1 MNSRSKVNGSSNK
14 QEFISIIVPVFN
26 EEDVITESIA
36 RIQKVLSS
44 IAYESEIVIV
54 DDGST
59 DNSTGQILAAGHKN
73 VRIISFAQNK
83 GHMTAL
89 RAGLEASNGSLV
101 ITIDAD
107 LQDAPEYIPEMI
119 NMVHSNCQEKS
130 HNPKT
135 CFDIVQTYRDDRSV
149 DSRFKRAT
157 ASLYYLLIYKMT
169 GIKLKAHAA
178 DFRLMTRQVV
188 ETLISLPEEKL
199 VFRLLIPTLGFQIKY
214 FPIRRDKRHA
224 GKTKYTKRKML
235 GLFIDSILGFTFR
248 PLRLMV
254 VFGVSFSFILF
265 IGSLITI
272 MISIWGNTLPGWP
285 SLALLILST
294 NSLLFACVGLV
305 GEYVGRTYQLV
316 QARPRIFWK
325 EDQRT
330 LSNMKMRKTN

>member
-1 MNSRSKVNGSSNK
+1 MNPRSKLNSSLNK
-14 QEFISIIVPVFN
+14 EDLISIIIPVFN
-26 EEDVITESIA
+26 EEEVIIESIE
-36 RIQKVLSS
+36 RIQNVLNDLPHKN
-44 IAYESEIVIV
+44 EIIIV

-59 DNSTGQILAAGHKN
+59 DNSIAQILKAGYQN
-73 VRIISFAQNK
+73 VRIISFSQNK

-101 ITIDAD
+101 VTIDAD

-119 NMVHSNCQEKS
+119 IKLHSNCQGTS
-130 HNPKT
+130 HNPQT
-135 CFDIVQTYRDDRSV
+135 CFDIVQTFRDDRSV
-149 DSRFKRAT
+149 DSRFKRMS
-157 ASLYYLLIYKMT
+157 ASLYYFVIYKMT

-188 ETLISLPEEKL
+188 ETLIALPDEKL
-199 VFRLLIPTLGFQIKY
+199 VFRLLIPTLGFQISY
-214 FPIRRDKRHA
+214 FPIKRNKRHA

-235 GLFIDSILGFTFR
+235 GLFIDSLLGFTFR

-254 VFGVSFSFILF
+254 VFGVSVSFLLF
-265 IGSLITI
+265 IASLCTI

-316 QARPRIFWK
+316 QARPRTFWK
-325 EDQRT
+325 EDYRT
-330 LSNMKMRKTN
+330 LSQMKKQSN